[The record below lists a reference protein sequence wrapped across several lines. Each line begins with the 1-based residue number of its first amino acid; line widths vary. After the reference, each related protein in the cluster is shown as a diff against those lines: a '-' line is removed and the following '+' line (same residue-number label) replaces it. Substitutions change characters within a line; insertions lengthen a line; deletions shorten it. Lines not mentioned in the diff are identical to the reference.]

1 VKQSNSYGA
10 NAVFVRFS
18 YPTACFCNGKI
29 PNYQKGVHH
38 MTDNTNEETEQPMIQ
53 TNSVRRR
60 FKIVAAGLGV
70 GVGAALAYLIS
81 KVLRA
86 GPRVGADRAVPE
98 NVVDDRGTN
107 QAQAAT
113 ILRKLRDRAFE
124 ASDEKLALALGRPI
138 EEVAAWNAGQEV
150 IDDDVVMKARG
161 IAMHRGVHL
170 E

>member
-1 VKQSNSYGA
+1 
-10 NAVFVRFS
+10 
-18 YPTACFCNGKI
+18 
-29 PNYQKGVHH
+29 
-38 MTDNTNEETEQPMIQ
+38 MTDNLNNETEQPLIE
-53 TNSVRRR
+53 TNTGQRR
-60 FKIVAAGLGV
+60 FKFIAAGLGLGV
-70 GVGAALAYLIS
+70 GVGAALAYFLS

-86 GPRVGADRAVPE
+86 GPRDEVTRAFPD

-113 ILRKLRDRAFE
+113 ILRNLRDRAFE

-138 EEVAAWNAGQEV
+138 EEVAAWNTGEEV

-161 IAMHRGVHL
+161 IAMHRGVHV